1 MADPTNGGTT
11 QVPIRGAIKVAIAT
25 SSDTL
30 VAGQDFSI
38 FVTIRNPFEVP
49 LVLHSIATYLPTE
62 LLDADK
68 HLRDLQALD
77 IEEQIVRL
85 EDARRSLGQPPTG
98 FLPHRSRALAW
109 LPKPLL
115 NLAPITLRTPGYQLA
130 LSAAGSLGPTIARDL
145 TSEAQFPVKMP
156 FHGDVTHS
164 IKNRQHKE
172 LDEEGTRIFVRSI
185 NEEMQEYRDALTAL
199 DNIATPAKTL
209 QPGNSTTRTFTI
221 RSRKAIWFRPAAYRL
236 QIEVEYSIGGIRNID
251 TIEHPIQIKASLT
264 SMVLGA
270 FIGGLG
276 GWFTGH
282 GSVGA
287 PGASSILS
295 LTVSLMMAAMAVV
308 LFARK
313 KEVQPIITVEDFW
326 GGVALGFLVAYTG
339 PTVLASLAGGA
350 K

>member
-1 MADPTNGGTT
+1 MPEPVNGGA
-11 QVPIRGAIKVAIAT
+11 QASIRGAIKVAIST

-77 IEEQIVRL
+77 IEEQMAEL

-98 FLPHRSRALAW
+98 FVPHRSRALAW
-109 LPKPLL
+109 LPKPIL
-115 NLAPITLRTPGYQLA
+115 NLAPITLRTPGYQFA

-145 TSEAQFPVKMP
+145 TSEAQFPIKMP
-156 FHGDVTHS
+156 FHGSVTHS
-164 IKNRQHKE
+164 IKNRRE
-172 LDEEGTRIFVRSI
+172 LDEEETRVYVRSI
-185 NEEMQEYRDALTAL
+185 NEEMQEYRDALAAL
-199 DNIATPAKTL
+199 DNVSTPAKTL

-221 RSRKAIWFRPAAYRL
+221 RSKKAIWFRPAAYRL

-282 GSVGA
+282 GSAAA
-287 PGASSILS
+287 PGASAILS
-295 LTVSLMMAAMAVV
+295 LTVSLVMSAMAVV

-326 GGVALGFLVAYTG
+326 GGVALGFLVAYSG
-339 PTVLASLAGGA
+339 PKMLASLAGGG